1 MSEMLGELHGG
12 NPSEGAG
19 RCKVGQDKSHDAKRV
34 SDERSISVYSG
45 ILRPVR
51 LEGGGA
57 EFKLSDVHRRL
68 GDMRRKVFDELSRP
82 TFFLDL
88 PCD

>member
-45 ILRPVR
+45 ILRPSDLRAEPPNSSYPMFIVASEIR
-51 LEGGGA
+51 EG
-57 EFKLSDVHRRL
+57 K
-68 GDMRRKVFDELSRP
+68 
-82 TFFLDL
+82 FLTN
-88 PCD
+88 